1 MYAQTA
7 ASMATMAQLTTT
19 PTSSWADSVTPL
31 LLLLSFSAVDVEAM
45 VGDVG
50 APAPGVGVDEED
62 EEEDVGRCDVWWV
75 AVTVRVV
82 SPSDTVNV
90 KVVVVS
96 AGAAVWRA
104 EGGAADGF
112 LPARINTAA
121 AAIIGGRPATNVP
134 KVSAL
139 GLAYPAW
146 GADGHLCQ
154 RHGDTSWASLH
165 SAHSTRGKLGISGNC
180 AVKSTKMGGIVPRML
195 SWARERAGTGLA
207 RESDGS

>member
-1 MYAQTA
+1 
-7 ASMATMAQLTTT
+7 
-19 PTSSWADSVTPL
+19 L

-50 APAPGVGVDEED
+50 APAPGVGVDEEEEEEVEV
-62 EEEDVGRCDVWWV
+62 EEEDVGPCDVWRV

-82 SPSDTVNV
+82 SPSGTVNV

-112 LPARINTAA
+112 LSARINTAA

-180 AVKSTKMGGIVPRML
+180 AVKSTKTGGIVPRIL
-195 SWARERAGTGLA
+195 SWRDEWAGTGLA
-207 RESDGS
+207 RESGGS